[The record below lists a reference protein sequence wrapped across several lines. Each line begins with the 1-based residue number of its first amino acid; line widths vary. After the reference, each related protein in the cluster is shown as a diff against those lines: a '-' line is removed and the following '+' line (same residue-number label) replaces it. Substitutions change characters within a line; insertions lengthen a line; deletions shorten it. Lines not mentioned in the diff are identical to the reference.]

1 MSTLRAAVVG
11 CGQIADAHLQA
22 ARSSGLATV
31 VAVCDRYP
39 DLARQ
44 AALRFGVPFWES
56 DFDRM
61 LDSTRPDVVHIC
73 TPPATHHA
81 LLDRVL
87 DAGAHAYVEKPFAMS
102 PAEARQMLSNAAA
115 TGRVVCAGHD
125 RLFDPAWLDCR
136 ARIRSGTI
144 GTVKHIEF
152 FQAYDLDGPFGRV
165 FANDRS
171 HWVWQLPGG
180 LLYNAIPHAIAALT
194 ALIPDERPAVT
205 TMPWHRSLQ
214 HSATELQV
222 LVRGTLTSA
231 TLTFVTGTRPAGSYV
246 RVHGDAGWLE
256 VDFEARSTRLRAS
269 SDLPGLVGRIHLPW
283 TSTRESARML
293 ARNLVRLLRG
303 DLTYF
308 AGLQHLVRLFYEAV
322 ISGGPSP
329 VEASD
334 VYRTCVLLDDVISGL
349 DGPHDLDRCDVVVPA

>member
-31 VAVCDRYP
+31 VAVCDRCP

-44 AALRFGVPFWES
+44 AALRFGVPYWQT
-56 DFDRM
+56 DVDRM
-61 LDSTRPDVVHIC
+61 LDSARPDVVHIC
-73 TPPATHHA
+73 TPPATHRD
-81 LLDRVL
+81 LLDRAL

-102 PAEARQMLSNAAA
+102 AAEGRQMLSNAAA
-115 TGRVVCAGHD
+115 AGHVVCAGHD
-125 RLFDPAWLDCR
+125 RLFDPAWLECL

-144 GTVKHIEF
+144 GTVRHIEF

-165 FANDRS
+165 FANDQS

-180 LLYNAIPHAIAALT
+180 LLYNAIPHGIAALA
-194 ALIPDERPAVT
+194 ALIPDEHPVVT
-205 TMPWHRSLQ
+205 SVPWHRSFQ
-214 HSATELQV
+214 QSATELQV
-222 LVRGTLTSA
+222 LVRGSVTSA

-256 VDFEARSTRLRAS
+256 VDFEARTTRLRAS
-269 SDLPGLVGRIHLPW
+269 SNLPGLVARIYVPW

-293 ARNLVRLLRG
+293 ARNLVRLVRG
-303 DLTYF
+303 DLMHF

-329 VEASD
+329 IDLSD
-334 VYRTCVLLDDVISGL
+334 VYRTCVLLDDVISGIN
-349 DGPHDLDRCDVVVPA
+349 GTHDLDRCDVVVPA